1 MAKKTAKPVRVFG
14 DELRFADGSPVTAKM
29 FENEPSETAMDRA
42 DALLDTGDLDG
53 AATWRKIIAAID
65 VMQATERRLGLVQ
78 HPFLNASKFFPN
90 KVRTFPI
97 FPF

>member
-1 MAKKTAKPVRVFG
+1 MPYLHKAARQG
-14 DELRFADGSPVTAKM
+14 SGYMRADELLADGDIEGS
-29 FENEPSETAMDRA
+29 
-42 DALLDTGDLDG
+42 
-53 AATWRKIIAAID
+53 ATWRKIIAAIE

>member
-1 MAKKTAKPVRVFG
+1 MRA
-14 DELRFADGSPVTAKM
+14 DELLADGDMEGS
-29 FENEPSETAMDRA
+29 
-42 DALLDTGDLDG
+42 
-53 AATWRKIIAAID
+53 ATWRKIIAAIE